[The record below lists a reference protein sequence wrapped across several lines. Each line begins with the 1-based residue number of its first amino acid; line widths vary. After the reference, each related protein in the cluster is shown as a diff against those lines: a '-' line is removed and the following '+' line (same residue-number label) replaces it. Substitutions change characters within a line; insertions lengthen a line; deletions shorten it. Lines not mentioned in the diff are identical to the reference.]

1 MSADN
6 GVYILTTRSSD
17 PSREYEYRV
26 AYATAIENCYDPDP
40 EYRSGIIKQI
50 FGNKKV
56 MYNLPTAKKV
66 ANRLYDKLKNESGWD
81 IEYGVIQ
88 LSVYREHFFDDLVI
102 QKQHFVF

>member
-17 PSREYEYRV
+17 PNREYEYRV

-40 EYRSGIIKQI
+40 HYRSCTIKQI

-56 MYNLPTAKKV
+56 VYNLPTAKKL
-66 ANRLYDKLKNESGWD
+66 ASRLHEKLKNESGWD

-88 LSVYREHFFDDLVI
+88 LGVYKEHYFDDLI
-102 QKQHFVF
+102 LQNPHFVI